1 MRKVLAGSRT
11 QTKQSAGMGTKVG
24 RLHSLPHWEALPD
37 PGTLAV
43 SNQPSEDSESPE
55 GVQQLLPF
63 WKTLSDV
70 FYQTQAASMEEGWCE
85 LLMPLTLGCS
95 KTPAIYI
102 FVRR

>member
-11 QTKQSAGMGTKVG
+11 QIKQSAGMGTKVG
-24 RLHSLPHWEALPD
+24 RLHSLPHWEAL
-37 PGTLAV
+37 LAV